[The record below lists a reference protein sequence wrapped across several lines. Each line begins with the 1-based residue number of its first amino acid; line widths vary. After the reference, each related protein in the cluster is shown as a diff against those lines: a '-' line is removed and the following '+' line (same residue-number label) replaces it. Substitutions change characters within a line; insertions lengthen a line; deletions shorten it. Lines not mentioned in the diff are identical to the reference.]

1 MFFAA
6 VNDLVLGHP
15 TDVKLL
21 MQETGLHQARYR
33 LLGKAQGDALDY
45 DHISMLTSAKA
56 RTGHFAEL
64 TEWLKLP
71 G

>member
-1 MFFAA
+1 M
-6 VNDLVLGHP
+6 LGHA

-21 MQETGLHQARYR
+21 MQESGLAGAQFR

-45 DHISMLTSAKA
+45 DHISMLTAAQAKN
-56 RTGHFAEL
+56 GHFRDLAD
-64 TEWLKLP
+64 WLKTL